1 MDQIDRKLLQILSQN
16 AAATATEMVPQVN
29 LSIPAINKRI
39 QKLQKSGVIRRFT
52 IQVDPA
58 KVGKPICAFILV
70 VLRHSSGMD
79 SLLEYIQS
87 DPDILEC
94 YGVTGEYDYMLKVCT
109 ADVAALQKKIN
120 HLKKVSGVAKSHTM
134 MTMMEYKNDVSALP
148 DTLQEGKETLL

>member
-52 IQVDPA
+52 IQVEPA

-70 VLRHSSGMD
+70 VLHRSSHMD
-79 SLLEYIQS
+79 SLMEYIQS

-94 YGVTGEYDYMLKVCT
+94 YGITGEYDYLLKVCT
-109 ADVAALQKKIN
+109 ADVASLQKKIN
-120 HLKKVSGVAKSHTM
+120 HLKKVSGVVKSHTM
-134 MTMMEYKNDVSALP
+134 MTLMEYKNNVSALP
-148 DTLQEGKETLL
+148 DTEQEGKETPL